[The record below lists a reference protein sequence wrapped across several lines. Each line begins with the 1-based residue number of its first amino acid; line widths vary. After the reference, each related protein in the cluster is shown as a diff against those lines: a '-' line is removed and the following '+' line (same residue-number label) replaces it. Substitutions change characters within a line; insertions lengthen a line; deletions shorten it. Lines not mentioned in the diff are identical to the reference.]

1 VLQSNNTQQS
11 ADFTDKN
18 NLKLN
23 ELIHDKY
30 LYIEFEGVIGHLCN
44 RKNKLYVRHGIQ
56 SLSELNV
63 NRILV
68 TRMKKAEFLQCVV
81 PLIDLKLIVDEV
93 QFGWTGCGH

>member
-1 VLQSNNTQQS
+1 MLQSNISDQS
-11 ADFTDKN
+11 ADFTDK

-56 SLSELNV
+56 SISELNV
-63 NRILV
+63 NRIIV
-68 TRMKKAEFLQCVV
+68 TRIKRAEFL
-81 PLIDLKLIVDEV
+81 
-93 QFGWTGCGH
+93 